1 MNANM
6 KRYEDLVEQAA
17 KIGSYE
23 NRHAVENILGEAAEN
38 AGATVNIEKALPV
51 SDWEYVFIGSV
62 ESLLCTGQYNKTV
75 CKWFATRGI
84 TF

>member
-6 KRYEDLVEQAA
+6 KRYEDLVQQAA

-38 AGATVNIEKALPV
+38 AGATVNVEKARPV
-51 SDWEYVFIGSV
+51 SDWENIFVGSI
-62 ESLLCTGQYNKTV
+62 ELLLCSNEYNKTV

>member
-6 KRYEDLVEQAA
+6 KRYDDLLEQAA

-23 NRHAVENILGEAAEN
+23 NRRSVEYILGEAAEN
-38 AGATVNIEKALPV
+38 AGATVNVEKALPV

-62 ESLLCTGQYNKTV
+62 ATLLCTGEYNKTV